1 MNIGPNWKNAP
12 PWAKFS
18 AMDSHGAWHWYEEEP
33 ALSEK
38 LGMWTARG
46 AHFSVAAVTLTD
58 WQNTLHARGEEWPKP
73 AAALRAANADYVP
86 QLTTC
91 DSYLEGITNRSTAP
105 VTAGDLLVL
114 TAAAEAACP
123 GANLQTWLDGEWTR
137 DQLVAAGYAERLV

>member
-12 PWAKFS
+12 PWAKFA

-58 WQNTLHARGEEWPKP
+58 WQNTLHARGEKWPRDIVHGGRNAEYIAQLRKP
-73 AAALRAANADYVP
+73 TIQASQQCTDHGFTLDIMRGAGWSDEALLAN
-86 QLTTC
+86 
-91 DSYLEGITNRSTAP
+91 GW
-105 VTAGDLLVL
+105 
-114 TAAAEAACP
+114 AEP
-123 GANLQTWLDGEWTR
+123 IS
-137 DQLVAAGYAERLV
+137 